1 MEAYGGRRC
10 QSFSHRRTTG
20 ELSESRCAGGSV
32 DGFDQGEAAAA
43 FAAVADWLGIVGDG
57 LEEVFEDGFVAADVG
72 YCCGGGALIGVAGG
86 EGRKVGRRIGQ
97 VGGGD
102 AIVFEDYGALGAG
115 DFEAAWV
122 AGIGGGGGEKRS
134 DRAAGEF
141 ESGDGGVFGFDFV
154 EDGGGAGL
162 DTGYVAEKMEE
173 EIDGVDGL
181 VDECATAVEGE
192 GAAPIR
198 VAVIVGRA
206 IPLYASIDQERFAE
220 EAAV

>member
-1 MEAYGGRRC
+1 M
-10 QSFSHRRTTG
+10 G
-20 ELSESRCAGGSV
+20 ELSESRGARGSV
-32 DGFDQGEAAAA
+32 DGFDQSEAAPA
-43 FAAVADWLGIVGDG
+43 FAAVADWFGVVGDG

-122 AGIGGGGGEKRS
+122 AGIGGGGGEKRA

-141 ESGDGGVFGFDFV
+141 EGGYGGVFGFNFV
-154 EDGGGAGL
+154 EDSSGASL
-162 DTGYVAEKMEE
+162 DTGYVAEKIEE
-173 EIDGVDGL
+173 EVDSVDGL
-181 VDECATAVEGE
+181 IDEGAAAVEGE
-192 GAAPIR
+192 SAAPSG

-206 IPLYASIDQERFAE
+206 IPLYAGVDEEWLAE
-220 EAAV
+220 ETAV